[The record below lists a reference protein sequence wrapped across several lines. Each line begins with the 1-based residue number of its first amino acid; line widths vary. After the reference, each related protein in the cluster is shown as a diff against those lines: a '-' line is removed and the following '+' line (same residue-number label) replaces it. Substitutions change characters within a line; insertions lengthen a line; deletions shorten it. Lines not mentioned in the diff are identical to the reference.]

1 MNQFE
6 YTDIHRLKHIVW
18 NSRFSYGA
26 LLCKKTIYIVNKSFN
41 VIGTIQEKF
50 NVTSAAWNVDDVL
63 LYTTQNHLKYS
74 LLNGDFG
81 LLQCLE
87 SPIYLITVKDSQA
100 ITIDKDAKIE
110 VLTFRKEDYLFKLAL
125 FLKDIKRVK
134 TLISYIKIFYF
145 LKI

>member
-1 MNQFE
+1 
-6 YTDIHRLKHIVW
+6 
-18 NSRFSYGA
+18 
-26 LLCKKTIYIVNKSFN
+26 VNKSFN

-81 LLQCLE
+81 ILQCLE
-87 SPIYLITVKDSQA
+87 APIYLIQVKDNQA
-100 ITIDKDAKIE
+100 VTIDRDAKIE

-134 TLISYIKIFYF
+134 TLITY
-145 LKI
+145 